1 MEESPTLGKRKEP
14 ETEQSTVTETPSQ
27 GSTPKRQ
34 REPEDSE
41 RLVTPIQ
48 QSTPTGKSE
57 PDDLE
62 VTRTP
67 NQESLR
73 NQSNL
78 TRTCIHEVAV
88 PSGYTSTKVES
99 IHGTLSN
106 PMYNGKMAK
115 TYPFT
120 LDPFQRVSVACLER
134 NESVLVSAH
143 TSAGKTAV
151 AEYAIAMAFR
161 EKQRVL
167 YTSPLKA
174 LSNQKYRELSQ
185 EFKDVGLMTGDVTL
199 SPNASCLVM
208 TTEILRGMLYRG
220 SEVLKEVA
228 WVIFDEIHYMKDRE
242 RGVVWEESI
251 IFLPPAIKM
260 VFLSATMSNATEF
273 AEWICNIHKQPCHVV
288 YTDFRPTPLQHYVF
302 PVGGNGLYL
311 VVDENEQFRE
321 DNFLKLQDTFSKQ
334 KLGDINR
341 SVNGR
346 ASGRI
351 AKGGNASGGSDI
363 SKIVKMI
370 MERKFQPVIIFS
382 FSRRECEQH
391 AMSMSKLDFNSQEEK
406 DTVQEVFRNAIQC
419 LNEEDRNLPA
429 IELMLPLLQRGIAVH
444 HSGLL
449 PVIKELVEI
458 LFQEGLVKALFATE
472 TFAMG
477 LNMPAKTVVFT
488 AVKKWDGDSHR
499 LIGSGEYIQM
509 SGRAGRRGKDERGIC
524 IIMIDEQMEMNA
536 LKDMVL
542 GKPAPL
548 VSTFRLS
555 YYSILNLMSRAEG
568 QFTAEHVI
576 KNSFHQFQYEKALPD
591 IGNKV
596 SKLEQEATMLDA
608 SGEAE
613 VADYH
618 KLKLDI
624 AQLEKKLMG
633 EITRPERVLYNL
645 RPGRLVKIREG
656 GTDWGWGVVVNVV
669 KRPSTGVG
677 SLPSRGGGYIVDTL
691 LHCSP
696 GSSEN
701 SSRPKPCPPRPG
713 EKGEMHVV
721 PVQLPLISALSK
733 LMISIPPDL
742 RPLEARQSILLA
754 LQELNTRFPQ
764 GLPKL
769 NPVKDMGIED
779 SEIVELVNQIEELER
794 KLYAHPLNKSQDVHQ
809 MRSFQRKA
817 EVNHEIQQLR
827 SKMRD
832 SQLQKF
838 RDELKNR
845 SRVLKKL
852 GHIDADGV
860 VQLKGRAACLIDTG
874 DELLVTELMFN
885 GTFNDLDHHQ
895 IAALSSCF
903 IPGDKSS
910 EQIQLRTE
918 LGRPLQ
924 QLQESARRI
933 AEIQHEC
940 KLDVNVDEYVES
952 TVRPYLMDVIYSWSK
967 GANFEEVIQMTD
979 IFEGSIIRSAR
990 RLDEFLNQLRTA
1002 AQAVGEANLENKF
1015 ASASESLRRGIM
1027 FANSLYL

>member
-1 MEESPTLGKRKEP
+1 MEALGKRKEP
-14 ETEQSTVTETPSQ
+14 DSSEVTDSYTGSPNQ
-27 GSTPKRQ
+27 GNEESAPKRHN
-34 REPEDSE
+34 S
-41 RLVTPIQ
+41 V
-48 QSTPTGKSE
+48 
-57 PDDLE
+57 
-62 VTRTP
+62 
-67 NQESLR
+67 
-73 NQSNL
+73 
-78 TRTCIHEVAV
+78 RTCVHEVAV
-88 PSGYTSTKVES
+88 PTGYDANKDES
-99 IHGTLSN
+99 VHGTLSN
-106 PMYNGKMAK
+106 PVYSGEMAK
-115 TYPFT
+115 TYPFK
-120 LDPFQRVSVACLER
+120 LDPFQQVSMACLER
-134 NESVLVSAH
+134 KESVLVSAH

-151 AEYAIAMAFR
+151 AEYAIAMSFR
-161 EKQRVL
+161 DKQRVI

-185 EFKDVGLMTGDVTL
+185 EFKDVGLMTGDVTIA
-199 SPNASCLVM
+199 PNASCLVM

-273 AEWICNIHKQPCHVV
+273 AEWICHVHKQPCHVV

-302 PVGGNGLYL
+302 PMGGSGLYL
-311 VVDENEQFRE
+311 VVDEHEEFRE
-321 DNFLKLQDTFSKQ
+321 DNFLKLQDTFTKQ
-334 KLGDINR
+334 KVGEG
-341 SVNGR
+341 SKFSNGK

-351 AKGGNASGGSDI
+351 AKSGTASGGSSI
-363 SKIVKMI
+363 YKIVKMI
-370 MERKFQPVIIFS
+370 MERKFQPVIVFS

-391 AMSMSKLDFNSQEEK
+391 AMSMSKLDFNTPEEK
-406 DTVQEVFRNAIQC
+406 EVVEQVFRNAVLC
-419 LNEEDRNLPA
+419 LREEDRNLPA
-429 IELMLPLLQRGIAVH
+429 IELMLPLLQRGVAVH

-449 PVIKELVEI
+449 PVLKELVEL

-499 LIGSGEYIQM
+499 YIGSGEYIQM
-509 SGRAGRRGKDERGIC
+509 SGRAGRRGKDARGIC
-524 IIMIDEQMEMNA
+524 IIMIDEQMEMNT

-576 KNSFHQFQYEKALPD
+576 RNSFHQFQYEKALPN
-591 IGNKV
+591 IGRKV
-596 SKLEQEATMLDA
+596 QKLEEEAASLDA
-608 SGEAE
+608 SGEVE
-613 VADYH
+613 VAEYH
-618 KLKLDI
+618 KLKLEI
-624 AQLEKKLMG
+624 AQLEKKMMT
-633 EITRPERVLYNL
+633 EITRPERVLYFL
-645 RPGRLVKIREG
+645 LPGRLVRIREG
-656 GTDWGWGVVVNVV
+656 GTDWGWGVVVNVI
-669 KRPSTGVG
+669 KKPSTGLG
-677 SLPSRGGGYIVDTL
+677 TLPSRGGGYIVDTL

-696 GSSEN
+696 GLSEN
-701 SSRPKPCPPRPG
+701 NSRPKPCPPHPG

-721 PVQLPLISALSK
+721 PVQLSLVSALSK
-733 LMISIPPDL
+733 LRIAIPADL

-754 LQELNTRFPQ
+754 VQELGSRFPQ

-779 SEIVELVNQIEELER
+779 PEIVELVNQIEELER
-794 KLYAHPLNKSQDVHQ
+794 KLLSHPLHKSQDAHQ

-817 EVNHEIQQLR
+817 EVNHEIQELK
-827 SKMRD
+827 SKMRE

-895 IAALSSCF
+895 IAALASCF
-903 IPGDKSS
+903 IPGDKSN
-910 EQIQLRTE
+910 EQIHLRTE
-918 LGRPLQ
+918 LARPLQ
-924 QLQESARRI
+924 QLQDSARRI
-933 AEIQHEC
+933 AEVQKEC
-940 KLDVNVDEYVES
+940 KLDVNVEEYVES
-952 TVRPYLMDVIYSWSK
+952 TVRPYLMDVIYCWSK
-967 GANFEEVIQMTD
+967 GASFAEVIQMTD

-990 RLDEFLNQLRTA
+990 RLDEFLNQLRA
-1002 AQAVGEANLENKF
+1002 AANAVGETNLENKF
-1015 ASASESLRRGIM
+1015 AAASESLRRGIM

>member
-1 MEESPTLGKRKEP
+1 MEEEDSATLGKRKVP
-14 ETEQSTVTETPSQ
+14 ENDTEV
-27 GSTPKRQ
+27 GVPK
-34 REPEDSE
+34 
-41 RLVTPIQ
+41 
-48 QSTPTGKSE
+48 
-57 PDDLE
+57 
-62 VTRTP
+62 
-67 NQESLR
+67 QESASKR
-73 NQSNL
+73 RTSSS
-78 TRTCIHEVAV
+78 TRTCVHEVAV
-88 PSGYTSTKVES
+88 PSGYTPTKDEA

-106 PMYNGKMAK
+106 PVYNGNMAK
-115 TYPFT
+115 TYPFN
-120 LDPFQRVSVACLER
+120 LDPFQQVSVACLER

-151 AEYAIAMAFR
+151 AEYAIAMGFR
-161 EKQRVL
+161 QKQRVI

-185 EFKDVGLMTGDVTL
+185 EFSDVGLMTGDVTL
-199 SPNASCLVM
+199 SPNASCLIM

-228 WVIFDEIHYMKDRE
+228 WVIFDEIHYMRDRE

-273 AEWICNIHKQPCHVV
+273 AEWICNLHKQPCHVV
-288 YTDFRPTPLQHYVF
+288 YTDFRPTPLQHYAF
-302 PVGGNGLYL
+302 PMGGSGLYL
-311 VVDENEQFRE
+311 VVDENDQFRE
-321 DNFLKLQDTFSKQ
+321 DNFMKVQDSLAKQ
-334 KLGDINR
+334 GDGNKGT
-341 SVNGR
+341 N
-346 ASGRI
+346 AKTSGRI
-351 AKGGNASGGSDI
+351 ARGGTASGGSDI
-363 SKIVKMI
+363 YKIVKMI
-370 MERKFQPVIIFS
+370 MERKFEPVIIFS
-382 FSRRECEQH
+382 FSRRECEHH
-391 AMSMSKLDFNSQEEK
+391 AMSMAKLDFNTQEEK
-406 DTVQEVFRNAIQC
+406 DVVEQVFQNAILC

-449 PVIKELVEI
+449 PIIKELVEL

-488 AVKKWDGDSHR
+488 SFQKWDGDSHR
-499 LIGSGEYIQM
+499 YIGSGEYIQM

-524 IIMIDEQMEMNA
+524 IIMIDAKMEMDS
-536 LKDMVL
+536 LKEMVL
-542 GKPAPL
+542 GRPAPL

-555 YYSILNLMSRAEG
+555 YYTILNLMSRAEG

-576 KNSFHQFQYEKALPD
+576 RNSFHQFQYEKALPD
-591 IGNKV
+591 MGNKI
-596 SKLEQEATMLDA
+596 SNLEDEAARLDA
-608 SGEAE
+608 SGEAV
-613 VADYH
+613 VAEYH

-624 AQLEKKLMG
+624 VELEKKMMA
-633 EITRPERVLYNL
+633 EITRPERVLYFL
-645 RPGRLVKIREG
+645 LPGRLVKVREG

-669 KRPSTGVG
+669 KKPPTALG
-677 SLPSRGGGYIVDTL
+677 SLPPALSSTRGISYIVDTL
-691 LHCSP
+691 LHCSL

-701 SSRPKPCPPRPG
+701 GSRPKPSPPLPG

-733 LMISIPPDL
+733 LRISVPSDL
-742 RPLEARQSILLA
+742 RPIEARKNILLA
-754 LQELNTRFPQ
+754 VQELEKRFPQ

-769 NPVKDMGIED
+769 NPVKDMGIE
-779 SEIVELVNQIEELER
+779 EPEFVELVNQIEELEQ
-794 KLYAHPLNKSQDVHQ
+794 KLFSHPLHKSQDEHQ
-809 MRSFQRKA
+809 IKCFQRKA
-817 EVNHEIQQLR
+817 EVNHEIQKLKA
-827 SKMRD
+827 KMRD

-895 IAALSSCF
+895 IASLASCF
-903 IPGDKSS
+903 IPVDKSS
-910 EQIQLRTE
+910 EQIQLRAE
-918 LGRPLQ
+918 LAKPLQ
-924 QLQESARRI
+924 QLQNSARRI

-940 KLDVNVDEYVES
+940 KLEVNVDEYVEAA
-952 TVRPYLMDVIYSWSK
+952 VRPYLMDVIYCWSK
-967 GANFEEVIQMTD
+967 GVSFAEVIQMTD
-979 IFEGSIIRSAR
+979 IFEGSIIRLAR
-990 RLDEFLNQLRTA
+990 RLDEFLNQLRGA
-1002 AQAVGEANLENKF
+1002 ANAVGEADLEKKF
-1015 ASASESLRRGIM
+1015 LAASESLRRGIM

>member
-1 MEESPTLGKRKEP
+1 MEEESPTTTTTLGKRK
-14 ETEQSTVTETPSQ
+14 VTEKEEEEDRESA
-27 GSTPKRQ
+27 SKR
-34 REPEDSE
+34 
-41 RLVTPIQ
+41 
-48 QSTPTGKSE
+48 
-57 PDDLE
+57 
-62 VTRTP
+62 
-67 NQESLR
+67 R
-73 NQSNL
+73 NL
-78 TRTCIHEVAV
+78 ARTCVHEVAV
-88 PSGYTSTKVES
+88 PSGYASTKDES

-106 PMYNGKMAK
+106 PVYTGEMAK
-115 TYPFT
+115 TYPFD
-120 LDPFQRVSVACLER
+120 LDPFQQVSVACLER

-161 EKQRVL
+161 DKQRVI

-174 LSNQKYRELSQ
+174 LSNQKYRELNQ
-185 EFKDVGLMTGDVTL
+185 EFSDVGLMTGDVTL

-220 SEVLKEVA
+220 SEVLKEVS

-273 AEWICNIHKQPCHVV
+273 VEWICNLHKQPCHVV

-302 PVGGNGLYL
+302 PMSGSGLYL

-321 DNFLKLQDTFSKQ
+321 DNFMKLQDTFTKQ
-334 KLGDINR
+334 KQKQGDGNK
-341 SVNGR
+341 SANAK

-351 AKGGNASGGSDI
+351 SRGGNTSGGSDI
-363 SKIVKMI
+363 YKIVKMI

-391 AMSMSKLDFNSQEEK
+391 AMSMSKLDFNTPEEK
-406 DTVQEVFRNAIQC
+406 DVVEQVFQNAILC

-429 IELMLPLLQRGIAVH
+429 IELMLPLLHRGIAVH

-449 PVIKELVEI
+449 PIIKELVEL

-488 AVKKWDGDSHR
+488 SVKKWDGDSHR
-499 LIGSGEYIQM
+499 YIGSGEYIQM

-524 IIMIDEQMEMNA
+524 IIMIDEQMEMNT

-576 KNSFHQFQYEKALPD
+576 RNSFHQFQYEKALPD
-591 IGNKV
+591 MGQKI
-596 SKLEQEATMLDA
+596 SKLEEEAAMLDA
-608 SGEAE
+608 SGEVE
-613 VADYH
+613 VAEYH

-624 AQLEKKLMG
+624 AQLEKKMMA
-633 EITRPERVLYNL
+633 EITRPERVLYFL
-645 RPGRLVKIREG
+645 LPGRLVKVREA
-656 GTDWGWGVVVNVV
+656 GTDWGWGVVINVV
-669 KRPSTGVG
+669 KKPPAALGT
-677 SLPSRGGGYIVDTL
+677 LPPALSSSRGISYIVDTL
-691 LHCSP
+691 LHCSI

-701 SSRPKPCPPRPG
+701 GSRPKPCPPRLG

-733 LMISIPPDL
+733 IRISIPSDL
-742 RPLEARQSILLA
+742 RPVEARQSILLA
-754 LQELNTRFPQ
+754 IQELEKRFPQ

-769 NPVKDMGIED
+769 NPVKDMGIE
-779 SEIVELVNQIEELER
+779 EPEFVELVNQIEELEQ
-794 KLYAHPLNKSQDVHQ
+794 KIFAHPLHKSQDEHQ
-809 MRSFQRKA
+809 IRCFQRKA
-817 EVNHEIQQLR
+817 EVNHEIQQLKA
-827 SKMRD
+827 KMRD
-832 SQLQKF
+832 SQLKKF

-852 GHIDADGV
+852 GHIDTDGV

-895 IAALSSCF
+895 IAALVSCF
-903 IPGDKSS
+903 IPGDRSS
-910 EQIQLRTE
+910 EQIQLRAE
-918 LGRPLQ
+918 LAKPLQ
-924 QLQESARRI
+924 QLQDSARRI
-933 AEIQHEC
+933 ADIQHEC
-940 KLDVNVDEYVES
+940 KLEINVDEYVEAA
-952 TVRPYLMDVIYSWSK
+952 VRPFLMDVIYCWSK
-967 GANFEEVIQMTD
+967 GASFAEVIQMTD
-979 IFEGSIIRSAR
+979 IFEGSVIRLAR
-990 RLDEFLNQLRTA
+990 RLDEFLNQLCA
-1002 AQAVGEANLENKF
+1002 AAHAVGEADLEKKF
-1015 ASASESLRRGIM
+1015 AAASESLRRGIM

>member
-1 MEESPTLGKRKEP
+1 MNTQMEEPETLGKRKVAEN
-14 ETEQSTVTETPSQ
+14 SKLSDETPTQEPTTKRRSSQ
-27 GSTPKRQ
+27 KRAC
-34 REPEDSE
+34 
-41 RLVTPIQ
+41 V
-48 QSTPTGKSE
+48 
-57 PDDLE
+57 
-62 VTRTP
+62 
-67 NQESLR
+67 
-73 NQSNL
+73 
-78 TRTCIHEVAV
+78 HEVAV
-88 PSGYTSTKVES
+88 PNGYAATKEEL
-99 IHGTLSN
+99 IHGTLDN
-106 PMYNGKMAK
+106 PVFNGDMAK
-115 TYPFT
+115 KYPFQ
-120 LDPFQRVSVACLER
+120 LDPFQSVSVACLER
-134 NESVLVSAH
+134 KESILVSAH

-161 EKQRVL
+161 DKQRVI

-174 LSNQKYRELSQ
+174 LSNQKYRELQ
-185 EFKDVGLMTGDVTL
+185 HEFQDVGLMTGDVTI

-208 TTEILRGMLYRG
+208 TTEILRAMLYRG

-228 WVIFDEIHYMKDRE
+228 WVVFDEIHYMKDRE

-273 AEWICNIHKQPCHVV
+273 AEWICYLHKQPCHVV
-288 YTDFRPTPLQHYVF
+288 YTDFRPTPLQHYAF
-302 PVGGNGLYL
+302 PMGGSGLYL

-321 DNFLKLQDTFSKQ
+321 DNFVKMLDTFPKPKSVDGK
-334 KLGDINR
+334 R
-341 SVNGR
+341 SANGKSGGR
-346 ASGRI
+346 AT
-351 AKGGNASGGSDI
+351 KGGGGSGD
-363 SKIVKMI
+363 SDVYKIVKMI

-391 AMSMSKLDFNSQEEK
+391 ALSMSKLDFNTDEEK
-406 DTVQEVFRNAIQC
+406 EVVEQVFNNAIQC
-419 LNEEDRNLPA
+419 LNEEDRSLSA

-449 PVIKELVEI
+449 PVLKELVEL

-499 LIGSGEYIQM
+499 YIGSGEYIQM

-524 IIMIDEQMEMNA
+524 IIMIDEQMEMNT
-536 LKDMVL
+536 LRDMML

-548 VSTFRLS
+548 LSTFRLS
-555 YYSILNLMSRAEG
+555 YYTILNLLSRAEG

-576 KNSFHQFQYEKALPD
+576 RHSFHQFQYEKTLPD
-591 IGNKV
+591 IESKV
-596 SKLEQEATMLDA
+596 SKLEEEAAILDA
-608 SGEAE
+608 SGQAE
-613 VADYH
+613 VAEYH

-624 AQLEKKLMG
+624 APLEKKLMS
-633 EITRPERVLYNL
+633 EIIRPERVLCFL
-645 RPGRLVKIREG
+645 DTGRLIKIREG

-669 KRPSTGVG
+669 KKPSVG
-677 SLPSRGGGYIVDTL
+677 TSSASSHGGGYIVDTL
-691 LHCSP
+691 LHCSTCF
-696 GSSEN
+696 SEN
-701 SSRPKPCPPRPG
+701 GAKPKPCPPRPG

-721 PVQLPLISALSK
+721 PIQLPLISALSR
-733 LMISIPPDL
+733 LRISVPSDL

-754 LQELNTRFPQ
+754 VQELSSRFPL
-764 GLPKL
+764 GFPKL
-769 NPVKDMGIED
+769 HPVKDMNIQDTEVVD
-779 SEIVELVNQIEELER
+779 LVSQIEEVEQ
-794 KLYAHPLNKSQDVHQ
+794 KLLTHPMHKSQDDQ
-809 MRSFQRKA
+809 QIKSFQRKA
-817 EVNHEIQQLR
+817 EVNYEIQQFK

-838 RDELKNR
+838 RDELRNR

-895 IAALSSCF
+895 VAALASCF
-903 IPGDKSS
+903 IPVDKSN
-910 EQIQLRTE
+910 EKVNLRNE
-918 LGRPLQ
+918 LNKPLQ
-924 QLQESARRI
+924 QLQDSARKI

-940 KLDVNVDEYVES
+940 KLEIDVEEYVES
-952 TVRPYLMDVIYSWSK
+952 TIRPFLMDVIYSWST
-967 GANFEEVIQMTD
+967 GSSFAEIMEMTD
-979 IFEGSIIRSAR
+979 IFEGSIVRSAR
-990 RLDEFLNQLRTA
+990 RLDEFLNQLRA
-1002 AQAVGEANLENKF
+1002 AAEAVGESSLESKF
-1015 ASASESLRRGIM
+1015 AAASESLRRGIM

>member
-1 MEESPTLGKRKEP
+1 MENEKKESPSLGKR
-14 ETEQSTVTETPSQ
+14 
-27 GSTPKRQ
+27 
-34 REPEDSE
+34 REPE
-41 RLVTPIQ
+41 LPAAV
-48 QSTPTGKSE
+48 
-57 PDDLE
+57 PDTASKPKRARSAE
-62 VTRTP
+62 
-67 NQESLR
+67 
-73 NQSNL
+73 
-78 TRTCIHEVAV
+78 RTCVHEVAV
-88 PSGYTSTKVES
+88 PSGYVSNKDSEL
-99 IHGTLSN
+99 HGTLSN
-106 PMYNGKMAK
+106 PLHNGAMAK
-115 TYPFT
+115 SYPFA
-120 LDPFQRVSVACLER
+120 LDPFQQVSIACLER

-151 AEYAIAMAFR
+151 AEYAIAMSFR
-161 EKQRVL
+161 DRQRVI

-185 EFKDVGLMTGDVTL
+185 EFTDVGLMTGDVTL
-199 SPNASCLVM
+199 SPNATCLVM

-251 IFLPPAIKM
+251 VFLPPAIKM

-288 YTDFRPTPLQHYVF
+288 YTDFRPTPLQHYAF
-302 PVGGNGLYL
+302 PIGGSGLYL

-321 DNFLKLQDTFSKQ
+321 DNFLKLHDTFVKQ
-334 KLGDINR
+334 NLAD
-341 SVNGR
+341 GR
-346 ASGRI
+346 RGGKSGGRGGR
-351 AKGGNASGGSDI
+351 GGNASSGGSDI
-363 SKIVKMI
+363 YKIVKMI

-391 AMSMSKLDFNSQEEK
+391 AMSMSKLDFNTPEEK
-406 DTVQEVFRNAIQC
+406 ENVEQVFRNAVLC
-419 LNEEDRNLPA
+419 LNEEDRCLPA

-449 PVIKELVEI
+449 PVIKELVEL

-499 LIGSGEYIQM
+499 YIGSGEYIQM

-524 IIMIDEQMEMNA
+524 IIMIDEQMEMNN

-576 KNSFHQFQYEKALPD
+576 RNSFHQFQYEKALPD
-591 IGNKV
+591 IEKRV
-596 SKLEQEATMLDA
+596 SNLEQEVTLLDA

-613 VADYH
+613 VSEYH
-618 KLKLDI
+618 KLKLEI
-624 AQLEKKLMG
+624 AQLEKKMMAK
-633 EITRPERVLYNL
+633 IIRPEIILYFL
-645 RPGRLVKIREG
+645 VPGRLIKVREG

-669 KRPSTGVG
+669 KKPS
-677 SLPSRGGGYIVDTL
+677 GGGYIVDTL
-691 LHCSP
+691 LQCSP
-696 GSSEN
+696 CSSEN
-701 SSRPKPCPPRPG
+701 NSRPKPYPPRPG

-721 PVQLPLISALSK
+721 PVQLPLISTLGK
-733 LMISIPPDL
+733 LRVSIPSDL
-742 RPLEARQSILLA
+742 RPLEARQSVLLA
-754 LQELNTRFPQ
+754 LHELINRFP
-764 GLPKL
+764 GGIPKL
-769 NPVKDMGIED
+769 NPVKDMDVRD
-779 SEIVELVNQIEELER
+779 SEIVEVVNQIEEIE
-794 KLYAHPLNKSQDVHQ
+794 KKMFAHPMHKHQDVDQ
-809 MRSFQRKA
+809 IKCFERKA
-817 EVNHEIQQLR
+817 EVNHEIQQLKT
-827 SKMRD
+827 KMRD

-838 RDELKNR
+838 REELKNR
-845 SRVLKKL
+845 SRVLRKL
-852 GHIDADGV
+852 GHIDTDGV
-860 VQLKGRAACLIDTG
+860 VQLKGRAACLVDTG

-895 IAALSSCF
+895 VAALASCF
-903 IPGDKSS
+903 IPGDKSN

-918 LGRPLQ
+918 LARPLQ
-924 QLQESARRI
+924 QLQDSARRI

-940 KLDVNVDEYVES
+940 KLDINVDEYVES

-967 GANFEEVIQMTD
+967 GANFADVIQMTD

-990 RLDEFLNQLRTA
+990 RLDEFLNQLRA
-1002 AQAVGEANLENKF
+1002 AANAVGEADLENKF
-1015 ASASESLRRGIM
+1015 AAASESLRRGIM

>member
-1 MEESPTLGKRKEP
+1 MEAKAEELSPKVGKRKYAEEKSAGTEVP
-14 ETEQSTVTETPSQ
+14 E
-27 GSTPKRQ
+27 
-34 REPEDSE
+34 EDSASK
-41 RLVTPIQ
+41 R
-48 QSTPTGKSE
+48 
-57 PDDLE
+57 
-62 VTRTP
+62 
-67 NQESLR
+67 R
-73 NQSNL
+73 NMI
-78 TRTCIHEVAV
+78 RTCVHEVAV
-88 PSGYTSTKVES
+88 PNAYTLSKDEAV
-99 IHGTLSN
+99 HGTLSN
-106 PMYNGKMAK
+106 PVYNGEMAK
-115 TYPFT
+115 TYTFM
-120 LDPFQRVSVACLER
+120 LDPFQKVSIACLER
-134 NESVLVSAH
+134 KESVLVSAH

-161 EKQRVL
+161 DKQRVI

-185 EFKDVGLMTGDVTL
+185 EFSDVGLMTGDVTI

-273 AEWICNIHKQPCHVV
+273 AEWICNLHKQPCHVV

-302 PVGGNGLYL
+302 PTGGSGLYL
-311 VVDENEQFRE
+311 VVDESERFRE
-321 DNFLKLQDTFSKQ
+321 DNFVKVQDAFTKQHPANGNKNVNSK
-334 KLGDINR
+334 
-341 SVNGR
+341 

-351 AKGGNASGGSDI
+351 ARGGNASGGSDI
-363 SKIVKMI
+363 YKIVKMI

-391 AMSMSKLDFNSQEEK
+391 ALSMSKLDFNTDEEK
-406 DTVQEVFRNAIQC
+406 GVVEEVFRNAVLC
-419 LNEEDRNLPA
+419 LSEEDRSLPA

-449 PVIKELVEI
+449 PIIKELVEL

-488 AVKKWDGDSHR
+488 SVKKWDGDSHR
-499 LIGSGEYIQM
+499 FIGSGEYIQM

-524 IIMIDEQMEMNA
+524 IIMIDEQMEMVT
-536 LKDMVL
+536 LKDMIL

-548 VSTFRLS
+548 LSTFRLS

-591 IGNKV
+591 VGKKI
-596 SKLEQEATMLDA
+596 SKLEEEAAMLDA
-608 SGEAE
+608 SGEVE

-618 KLKLDI
+618 KMKLELSQI
-624 AQLEKKLMG
+624 EKKMMV
-633 EITRPERVLYNL
+633 EITRPERVLYFL
-645 RPGRLVKIREG
+645 LPGRLVKVQEG
-656 GTDWGWGVVVNVV
+656 GKDWGWGVVVNVV
-669 KRPSTGVG
+669 RRPPTSSG
-677 SLPSRGGGYIVDTL
+677 SLPAALSSSRGNTYIVDTL
-691 LHCSP
+691 LHCSI
-696 GSSEN
+696 SSGE
-701 SSRPKPCPPRPG
+701 SGSRPKPCPPVPG

-721 PVQLPLISALSK
+721 PVQLPLISAISK
-733 LMISIPPDL
+733 LRVTVPPDL

-754 LQELNTRFPQ
+754 LGALEKSFPQ
-764 GLPKL
+764 GFPKL
-769 NPVKDMGIED
+769 NPVKDMEIED
-779 SEIVELVNQIEELER
+779 PEFVDMMSQIEELEK
-794 KLYAHPLNKSQDVHQ
+794 KLFAHPLHKSQDEHQ
-809 MRSFQRKA
+809 LKSFHRKA
-817 EVNHEIQQLR
+817 EVNHEIQQLK

-895 IAALSSCF
+895 IAALASCF
-903 IPGDKSS
+903 IPGDKSN
-910 EQIQLRTE
+910 EQIHLRAE
-918 LGRPLQ
+918 LAKPLQ
-924 QLQESARRI
+924 QLRESARRI

-940 KLDVNVDEYVES
+940 KLEVNVEEYVEAS
-952 TVRPYLMDVIYSWSK
+952 IRPFSMDVIYCWSK
-967 GANFEEVIQMTD
+967 GASFGEVIQMTD
-979 IFEGSIIRSAR
+979 IFEGSIIRLAR
-990 RLDEFLNQLRTA
+990 RLDEFLNQLKGA
-1002 AQAVGEANLENKF
+1002 AHAVGEVGLEEKF
-1015 ASASESLRRGIM
+1015 IAASESLRRGIM

>member
-1 MEESPTLGKRKEP
+1 MEDPSISGKPKDAELELASKEDTQNGGKRKEP
-14 ETEQSTVTETPSQ
+14 EPDLESKENSKQDLP
-27 GSTPKRQ
+27 PKR
-34 REPEDSE
+34 
-41 RLVTPIQ
+41 
-48 QSTPTGKSE
+48 
-57 PDDLE
+57 
-62 VTRTP
+62 
-67 NQESLR
+67 R
-73 NQSNL
+73 NIA
-78 TRTCIHEVAV
+78 RTCIHEVAI
-88 PSGYTSTKVES
+88 PSGYNSTKDES
-99 IHGTLSN
+99 VHGTLAN
-106 PMYNGKMAK
+106 PVYNGEMAK
-115 TYPFT
+115 KYPFK
-120 LDPFQRVSVACLER
+120 LDPFQEVSVACLER

-151 AEYAIAMAFR
+151 AEYAIAMSFR
-161 EKQRVL
+161 NSQKVI

-174 LSNQKYRELSQ
+174 LSNQKYRELEH
-185 EFKDVGLMTGDVTL
+185 EFKDVGLMTGDVTI
-199 SPNASCLVM
+199 SPNANCLVM

-302 PVGGNGLYL
+302 PMGGSGLYL

-321 DNFLKLQDTFSKQ
+321 DNFLKLQDTFTKQ
-334 KLGDINR
+334 KVGHGSMGSN
-341 SVNGR
+341 SKGNGR
-346 ASGRI
+346 IVKA
-351 AKGGNASGGSDI
+351 GNASGGSDI
-363 SKIVKMI
+363 YKIVKMI

-391 AMSMSKLDFNSQEEK
+391 AMSMAKLDFNTQEEK
-406 DTVQEVFRNAIQC
+406 DNVEEVFRGAMLC
-419 LNEEDRNLPA
+419 LNEEDRSLPA
-429 IELMLPLLQRGIAVH
+429 VELMLPLLQRGIAVH

-449 PVIKELVEI
+449 PIIKEMVEI

-488 AVKKWDGDSHR
+488 SVKKWDGDSHR
-499 LIGSGEYIQM
+499 YIGSGEYIQM

-524 IIMIDEQMEMNA
+524 IVMVDEQMEMNT

-555 YYSILNLMSRAEG
+555 YYTILNLMSRAEG

-576 KNSFHQFQYEKALPD
+576 KNSFHQFQHEKALPD
-591 IGNKV
+591 IGKKISALEEEAV
-596 SKLEQEATMLDA
+596 KLDS

-613 VADYH
+613 VAEYH
-618 KLKLDI
+618 KLKLELRE
-624 AQLEKKLMG
+624 LEKKLMA
-633 EITRPERVLYNL
+633 EILRPERVLHFL
-645 RPGRLVKIREG
+645 QPGRLVKVQEG

-669 KRPSTGVG
+669 KKAPAVSG
-677 SLPSRGGGYIVDTL
+677 SLPAGLASMRGSSNYIVDTL
-691 LHCSP
+691 LHCSL
-696 GSSEN
+696 GSNEN
-701 SSRPKPCPPRPG
+701 GSRPKPCPPRPG

-721 PVQLPLISALSK
+721 PVQLALISSISK
-733 LMISIPPDL
+733 VRMSIPSDL
-742 RPLEARQSILLA
+742 RPLEARQSTLLA
-754 LQELNTRFPQ
+754 LQELEKNRFPQ

-769 NPVKDMGIED
+769 SPVKEMGIDEP
-779 SEIVELVNQIEELER
+779 ELVELVDQVEKLEHQ
-794 KLYAHPLNKSQDVHQ
+794 LLAHPLNKSQDEQ
-809 MRSFQRKA
+809 QLKNFKKKA
-817 EVNHEIQQLR
+817 EVSHEIQQLK
-827 SKMRD
+827 SKMRE

-838 RDELKNR
+838 REELKNR

-852 GHIDADGV
+852 GHIDADDV

-895 IAALSSCF
+895 VAALVSCF

-910 EQIQLRTE
+910 EQIHLRAE
-918 LGRPLQ
+918 LAKPLQ
-924 QLQESARRI
+924 QLQDSARRI

-940 KLDVNVDEYVES
+940 KLEINVEEYVEAS
-952 TVRPYLMDVIYSWSK
+952 IRPFLMDVIYCWSK
-967 GANFEEVIQMTD
+967 GATFAEVSQMTD
-979 IFEGSIIRSAR
+979 IFEGSIIRQAR
-990 RLDEFLNQLRTA
+990 RLDEFLNQLKEA
-1002 AQAVGEANLENKF
+1002 AVAVGEVNLEQKF
-1015 ASASESLRRGIM
+1015 AAASESLRRGIM
-1027 FANSLYL
+1027 FANSLYT

>member
-1 MEESPTLGKRKEP
+1 MDESPSSVKRKQP
-14 ETEQSTVTETPSQ
+14 EEVSQEQ
-27 GSTPKRQ
+27 
-34 REPEDSE
+34 
-41 RLVTPIQ
+41 
-48 QSTPTGKSE
+48 
-57 PDDLE
+57 
-62 VTRTP
+62 
-67 NQESLR
+67 QESNVRESPSKRRSL
-73 NQSNL
+73 S
-78 TRTCIHEVAV
+78 RTCVHEVAV
-88 PSGYTSTKVES
+88 PTGYVSTKDES
-99 IHGTLSN
+99 THGTLAD
-106 PMYNGKMAK
+106 PVYNGERAK
-115 TYPFT
+115 TYPFK
-120 LDPFQRVSVACLER
+120 LDPFQEVSISCLER
-134 NESVLVSAH
+134 KESVLVSAH

-151 AEYAIAMAFR
+151 AEYAIAMAFK
-161 EKQRVL
+161 EKQRVI

-174 LSNQKYRELSQ
+174 LSNQKYRELNQ
-185 EFKDVGLMTGDVTL
+185 EFSDVGLMTGDVTL

-251 IFLPPAIKM
+251 VFLSPAIKM

-302 PVGGNGLYL
+302 PVGGSGLYL
-311 VVDENEQFRE
+311 VVDENEQFKE
-321 DNFLKLQDTFSKQ
+321 GNFLKLQDTFSKQ
-334 KLGDINR
+334 NHVDGSKSTNSKG
-341 SVNGR
+341 
-346 ASGRI
+346 SGRI
-351 AKGGNASGGSDI
+351 AKNGNASSGSDI
-363 SKIVKMI
+363 YKIVKMI

-391 AMSMSKLDFNSQEEK
+391 AMSMSKLDFNTPEEK
-406 DTVQEVFRNAIQC
+406 DVVGEVFRNAIVC
-419 LNEEDRNLPA
+419 LSEEDRNLPA

-449 PVIKELVEI
+449 PIIKELVEL

-488 AVKKWDGDSHR
+488 SVKKWDGDSHR
-499 LIGSGEYIQM
+499 YIASGEYIQM

-524 IIMIDEQMEMNA
+524 IIMVDDKMEMNT

-576 KNSFHQFQYEKALPD
+576 RNSFHQFQHEKALPD
-591 IGNKV
+591 IGKKV
-596 SKLEQEATMLDA
+596 SQLEQEAAVLDA

-613 VADYH
+613 VAEYH
-618 KLKLDI
+618 RLKLEL
-624 AQLEKKLMG
+624 AEHEKKMMAA
-633 EITRPERVLYNL
+633 ITQPERVLSFL
-645 RPGRLVKIREG
+645 LPGRLVKVRQG

-669 KRPSTGVG
+669 KKPQAIS
-677 SLPSRGGGYIVDTL
+677 SSMPAELASSRGNNYIVDAL
-691 LHCSP
+691 LHCSI
-696 GSSEN
+696 GSSETG
-701 SSRPKPCPPRPG
+701 SQPKPCPPQPG
-713 EKGEMHVV
+713 EEGEMHVV
-721 PVQLPLISALSK
+721 PVQLPLLSALSK
-733 LMISIPPDL
+733 LKISVPSDL
-742 RPLEARQSILLA
+742 RPKESRHNVLLA
-754 LQELNTRFPQ
+754 MQQLEKRYPQ
-764 GLPKL
+764 GFPKL
-769 NPVKDMGIED
+769 NPVKDMGIE
-779 SEIVELVNQIEELER
+779 EQEFIELASQIEELEQR
-794 KLYAHPLNKSQDVHQ
+794 LFTHPLHKNLIQQGLTGILASMLICTFTCLILFCFQSQDVHQ
-809 MRSFQRKA
+809 ISSFQRKA
-817 EVNHEIQQLR
+817 EVNHEIQQLKT
-827 SKMRD
+827 KMRD

-845 SRVLKKL
+845 SRVLKRL
-852 GHIDADGV
+852 GHIDGDGV

-895 IAALSSCF
+895 VAALASCF

-910 EQIQLRTE
+910 EQIHLRAE
-918 LGRPLQ
+918 LAKPLQ

-933 AEIQHEC
+933 AEIQREC
-940 KLDVNVDEYVES
+940 KLEVNVDEYVEAS
-952 TVRPYLMDVIYSWSK
+952 IRPFLMDVIYCWSK
-967 GANFEEVIQMTD
+967 GATFADVIQMTD
-979 IFEGSIIRSAR
+979 IFEGSIIRLAR
-990 RLDEFLNQLRTA
+990 RLDEFLNQLKGA
-1002 AQAVGEANLENKF
+1002 AHAVGEAGLEEKF
-1015 ASASESLRRGIM
+1015 TAASESLRRGIM

>member
-1 MEESPTLGKRKEP
+1 MDGSPSSVKRKQPEEGSQEQQESNVRESPSKR
-14 ETEQSTVTETPSQ
+14 
-27 GSTPKRQ
+27 R
-34 REPEDSE
+34 
-41 RLVTPIQ
+41 
-48 QSTPTGKSE
+48 
-57 PDDLE
+57 
-62 VTRTP
+62 
-67 NQESLR
+67 SL
-73 NQSNL
+73 S
-78 TRTCIHEVAV
+78 RTCVHEVAV
-88 PSGYTSTKVES
+88 PTGYVSTKDKS
-99 IHGTLSN
+99 THGTLAD
-106 PMYNGKMAK
+106 PVYNGERAK
-115 TYPFT
+115 TYPFK
-120 LDPFQRVSVACLER
+120 LDPFQEVSISCLER
-134 NESVLVSAH
+134 KESVLVSAH

-151 AEYAIAMAFR
+151 AEYAIAMAFK
-161 EKQRVL
+161 EKQRVI

-185 EFKDVGLMTGDVTL
+185 EFSDVGLMTGDVTL

-251 IFLPPAIKM
+251 VFLPPAIKM

-302 PVGGNGLYL
+302 PVGGSGLYL
-311 VVDENEQFRE
+311 VVDENEQFKE
-321 DNFLKLQDTFSKQ
+321 GNFLKLQDTLSKQ
-334 KLGDINR
+334 NHVDGSKSANSKG
-341 SVNGR
+341 
-346 ASGRI
+346 SGRI
-351 AKGGNASGGSDI
+351 AKNGNASSGSDI
-363 SKIVKMI
+363 YKIVKMI

-391 AMSMSKLDFNSQEEK
+391 AMSMSKLDFNTPEEK
-406 DTVQEVFRNAIQC
+406 DVVGEVFRNAIVC
-419 LNEEDRNLPA
+419 LSEEDRNLPA

-449 PVIKELVEI
+449 PIIKELVEL

-488 AVKKWDGDSHR
+488 SVKKWDGDSHR
-499 LIGSGEYIQM
+499 YIASGEYIQM

-524 IIMIDEQMEMNA
+524 IIMVDDKMEMNT

-576 KNSFHQFQYEKALPD
+576 RNSFHQFQHEKALPD
-591 IGNKV
+591 IGKKV
-596 SKLEQEATMLDA
+596 SQLEQEAAVLDA

-613 VADYH
+613 VAEYH
-618 KLKLDI
+618 RLKLEL
-624 AQLEKKLMG
+624 AEHEKKMMAA
-633 EITRPERVLYNL
+633 ITQPERVLSFL
-645 RPGRLVKIREG
+645 LPGRLVKVRQG

-669 KRPSTGVG
+669 KKPQAVS
-677 SLPSRGGGYIVDTL
+677 SSMPAELASSRGNNYIVDAL
-691 LHCSP
+691 LHCSVGP
-696 GSSEN
+696 SETGSQ
-701 SSRPKPCPPRPG
+701 PKPFPPQPG
-713 EKGEMHVV
+713 EEGEMHVV
-721 PVQLPLISALSK
+721 PVQLPLLSALSK
-733 LMISIPPDL
+733 LKISVPSDL
-742 RPLEARQSILLA
+742 RPKESRHNVLLA
-754 LQELNTRFPQ
+754 MQQLEKRYPQ
-764 GLPKL
+764 GFPKL

-779 SEIVELVNQIEELER
+779 REFVELASQIEELEQ
-794 KLYAHPLNKSQDVHQ
+794 KLFTHPLHKLQDVHQ
-809 MRSFQRKA
+809 ISRFQRKA
-817 EVNHEIQQLR
+817 EVNHEIQQLK

-845 SRVLKKL
+845 SRVLKRL
-852 GHIDADGV
+852 GHIDGDGV

-895 IAALSSCF
+895 VAALASCF
-903 IPGDKSS
+903 IHGDKSS
-910 EQIQLRTE
+910 EQIHLRAE
-918 LGRPLQ
+918 LAKPLQ
-924 QLQESARRI
+924 QLQDSARRI

-940 KLDVNVDEYVES
+940 KLEINVDEYVEAS
-952 TVRPYLMDVIYSWSK
+952 IRPFLMDVIYCWSK
-967 GANFEEVIQMTD
+967 GASFADVIQMTD
-979 IFEGSIIRSAR
+979 IFEGSIIRLAR
-990 RLDEFLNQLRTA
+990 RLDEFLNQLKGA
-1002 AQAVGEANLENKF
+1002 AHAVGEAGLEEKF
-1015 ASASESLRRGIM
+1015 TAASESLRRGIM